1 MTGFI
6 RGLFGGKDKAEQPQ
20 APDGKESFYLNPD
33 DAKTF
38 GNIDYMR
45 SSKTVKRTF
54 ARKKGVTGELE
65 SVRKVSATESQRLRE
80 DGTPEPKAAEPMT
93 PSPEAKKEEPTFNR
107 RQFDTSLDMFRN
119 MAKDMKK

>member
-6 RGLFGGKDKAEQPQ
+6 RGLFGGKDKAEQPK
-20 APDGKESFYLNPD
+20 APDSQASFYLNPD

-65 SVRKVSATESQRLRE
+65 SIRKVSATESQRLRE
-80 DGTPEPKAAEPMT
+80 DGTPEPKAAEQMK
-93 PSPEAKKEEPTFNR
+93 PSPEAKNEETSFNR
-107 RQFDTSLDMFRN
+107 RQFDTNLDMFRN